1 MSAFANL
8 DTGFPMFNSKMN
20 TEQKLKAMEDYLV
33 QVLEQ
38 LRYTL
43 NNLGA
48 DNFNETDLKNIGVEI
63 NQPVYAKIEDVD
75 SDLRTEITAT
85 AEGVAVDIRKDYA
98 TSWVT
103 GTVYKVNDV
112 IKRETTQSGVV
123 TAVGFYKCKKE
134 HTAADNNRPPTG
146 AYWSDYWSV
155 LQSADA
161 LQSRFVMNAEGVKST
176 VAQSTQQYA
185 APLGV
190 SFSVYGYGAPSSG
203 SAANHNNQ
211 YYLDQSSGKYYKSNG
226 STWTLQGTCNLT
238 ATELDSAIS
247 TVDQKADSIQLQVTG
262 ASAPEWVSGATYTKD
277 YVVKVTTAATA
288 STPQSITYYKAKS
301 DHTAAAGNKP
311 PNATY
316 WTTTTA
322 PNVNSMIDLNLNGL
336 TLSYDNGNIGNNEHN
351 GSYIK
356 LMKDGTFIGGGKVFI
371 KDLDASTIK
380 TGTLEAD
387 DITMN
392 GGFTVT
398 AKSGSLTAICGELG
412 GIYNGGNGG
421 LVMNIPDYGHL
432 YILPDEVDL
441 VWHTGSKNGW
451 FRFENDGGEWVCSV
465 PTKNYKAIYFDG
477 TNDRITVRCGSTE
490 MYLETDTIR
499 ISRWKNGVN
508 TVYDLFDKLGQI
520 T

>member
-1 MSAFANL
+1 MSAFGNL

-85 AEGVAVDIRKDYA
+85 AEGVVLDVHKEYA
-98 TSWVT
+98 TTWVS
-103 GTVYKVNDV
+103 GTAYKVNDV
-112 IKRETTQSGVV
+112 IKRETSND
-123 TAVGFYKCKKE
+123 VGFYKCKQD
-134 HTAADNNRPPTG
+134 HIAADNNRPPTG
-146 AYWSDYWSV
+146 AYWSDYWTVMQAEDV
-155 LQSADA
+155 LH
-161 LQSRFVMNAEGVKST
+161 SRFDFNVSEIRSEVSRATQAES
-176 VAQSTQQYA
+176 Q
-185 APLGV
+185 
-190 SFSVYGYGAPSSG
+190 
-203 SAANHNNQ
+203 
-211 YYLDQSSGKYYKSNG
+211 
-226 STWTLQGTCNLT
+226 
-238 ATELDSAIS
+238 I
-247 TVDQKADSIQLQVTG
+247 DQKADSIQLQVTG
-262 ASAPEWVSGATYTKD
+262 SSAPEWTSGATYTKD
-277 YVVKVTTAATA
+277 FVVKVTTAATA

-336 TLSYDNGNIGNNEHN
+336 TLSYDNDNIGNNEHN

-398 AKSGSLTAICGELG
+398 AKSGGLTATCGELG

-421 LVMNIPDYGHL
+421 LVMNIPNYGHL
-432 YILPDEVDL
+432 DILPDSVEL
-441 VWHTGSKNGW
+441 LWHTGSKNGW
-451 FRFENDGGEWVCSV
+451 FRFENDGCEWECVV
-465 PTKNYKAIYFDG
+465 PSKNHKAILFDG
-477 TNDRITVRCGSTE
+477 TNDRITLRCGSTE